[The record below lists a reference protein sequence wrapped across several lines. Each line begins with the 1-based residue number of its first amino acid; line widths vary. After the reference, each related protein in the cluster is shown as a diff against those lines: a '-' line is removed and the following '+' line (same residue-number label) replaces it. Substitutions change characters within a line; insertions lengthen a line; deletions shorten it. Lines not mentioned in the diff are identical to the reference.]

1 MRSFP
6 PPSPLAH
13 THSSSLAACRMNFF
27 LGVTSVKQKGLEYF
41 SSMTTSV
48 PATMRIT
55 PLGLSLPSLLK

>member
-1 MRSFP
+1 
-6 PPSPLAH
+6 
-13 THSSSLAACRMNFF
+13 MNFF